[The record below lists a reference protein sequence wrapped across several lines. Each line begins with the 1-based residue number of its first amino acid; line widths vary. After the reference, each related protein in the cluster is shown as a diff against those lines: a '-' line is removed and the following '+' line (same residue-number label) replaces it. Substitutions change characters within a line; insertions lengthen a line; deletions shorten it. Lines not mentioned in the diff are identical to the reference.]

1 LNVKTR
7 VVWSML
13 LGSLLGGLETVV
25 FNKLYKTLPASNHR
39 QMGSAKTE
47 EEKKDNPA
55 VAEAKV
61 EAKPVVVEK
70 KEEKPKPVKKE
81 KKKKKEEEEELVEY
95 VFEPIPV
102 NVKPIDEYWIE
113 EPFVRILIVPIP
125 GRGGE
130 KGYFVDEVS
139 LDKTERSAFNR
150 LKDILS
156 RELRPPED
164 MSVEARSYVME
175 EARRLMKKYRSI
187 LGSLNEESMRK
198 VEYYIRRDLIGYG
211 PINPIVEDKNVEDI
225 SCDGI
230 DKPVYVWHRR
240 YESLPSN
247 LRIADKGYFN
257 DFIIKLAHFAGK
269 HISAAFPIVDTML
282 PGRHRLAAT
291 YGDEVSTFGPT
302 FTIRK
307 FREEPF
313 SIIDLIKLGTMS
325 PSLAAYFWFILD
337 NRLTVMTIGSTGAGK
352 TSFLN
357 ALTNLFKPGFKIVTV
372 EETAEL
378 NIPHDNWV
386 QFVTRE
392 SYGLGTSKI
401 GEITMF
407 DLVKTSLR
415 YRPDY
420 LIVGEIRGAEAFVL
434 FQAMASVS
442 RDTPVLVMNREGC
455 VSLVK
460 VGNFVDGFYWEG
472 EERIPKPCEG
482 YQVLSHDGF
491 KPVWKP
497 VRYVL
502 RHSVDEVYEVEYEG
516 GGRLLA
522 TGSHSVFTLDPETL
536 NVKEEPVKR
545 LKPGDYLVT
554 FTGGSGDSYRVIN
567 GVEELSGLDNVYAD
581 NLPAGLKEL
590 TGGQNPVLLS
600 VLKGLGSEEEE
611 LNGVVLRQSRG
622 HALSAVTRLDEDL
635 AFVFGAYIAEGC
647 VKKGRG
653 KRLCFTFGRDEA
665 DIANRVVRILVARYG
680 VKPSVDDRGTY
691 TIYDFNHTLLAEL
704 FEKLLGPCLREKRL
718 PPQLW
723 ASPSSVVRAF
733 FEGLRADSRRTVKK
747 RGIQY
752 STANEWLAY
761 QLVWLARLAGF
772 YSGIRR
778 ERGAGRNSGRTYYI
792 VTIYLNHECRKP
804 NPAERIPVKPLMKL
818 IRIARPTS
826 MPFRLTYIRK
836 REFVTKDKAL
846 EVLGWIRAK
855 GRLHP
860 EALSYLRMLEE
871 LIKGQLAVV
880 KVKSIRRRKYKGYVY
895 DLSVHGTESFLGGGV
910 PILLHNTGHGGL
922 STVHAENIDYAIK
935 RMTSPP
941 MNIPESHIPLMNVA
955 CLVERVV
962 LPKKAGVP
970 FGRRVR
976 HVWELDPEGNRITI
990 AHWDPMEDVHEVDF
1004 SRSVHLP
1011 NVCRK
1016 IGMPPDWYVRELQV
1030 RESVIR
1036 WMMDNNVTHFRDVAR
1051 IVTEFHVKRAEVL
1064 SRLR

>member
-1 LNVKTR
+1 
-7 VVWSML
+7 MD
-13 LGSLLGGLETVV
+13 
-25 FNKLYKTLPASNHR
+25 
-39 QMGSAKTE
+39 SAKA

-55 VAEAKV
+55 VAEARV
-61 EAKPVVVEK
+61 EAKPVQVEK
-70 KEEKPKPVKKE
+70 KERKKR
-81 KKKKKEEEEELVEY
+81 EEEVVEY
-95 VFEPIPV
+95 VFDPV
-102 NVKPIDEYWIE
+102 PASVNPIDQYWIE
-113 EPFVRILIVPIP
+113 EPFARILIVPIP
-125 GRGGE
+125 GKGGE
-130 KGYFVDEVS
+130 KGYFIDEVI
-139 LDKTERSAFNR
+139 LDKTERSAFDR

-156 RELRPPED
+156 RELKPPED
-164 MSVEARSYVME
+164 MSVEARSYVMD
-175 EARRLMKKYRSI
+175 EARRLMKKYRSV
-187 LGSLNEESMRK
+187 LGSLNEGSMRK

-247 LRIADKGYFN
+247 LRIMDKNYFN

-269 HISAAFPIVDTML
+269 HISAAFPIVDAML

-291 YGDEVSTFGPT
+291 YGDEVSTFGST

-313 SIIDLIKLGTMS
+313 SIIDLIKLGTLS
-325 PSLAAYFWFILD
+325 PSLAAYFWFVLD
-337 NRLTVMTIGSTGAGK
+337 NRLTVMIIGGTGAGK

-357 ALTNLFKPGFKIVTV
+357 ALTNLFKPGLKIVTV

-442 RDTPVLVMNREGC
+442 HDTPVLMMNREGR
-455 VSLVK
+455 VSLVR
-460 VGNFVDGFYWEG
+460 VGDFVDGFYWEG
-472 EERIPKPCEG
+472 EERVPKPVEG
-482 YQVLSHDGF
+482 YYVLSHDGF

-502 RHSVDEVYEVEYEG
+502 RHSADEVYEVGYEG

-536 NVKEEPVKR
+536 DVHEEPVER

-554 FTGGSGDSYRVIN
+554 FTGGDGGRHGVIN
-567 GVEELSGLDNVYAD
+567 GVEILCGLNDVYAD
-581 NLPAGLKEL
+581 NLPVGLKEL
-590 TGGQNPVLLS
+590 AGGRNPVSLNVLTNLS
-600 VLKGLGSEEEE
+600 AGEEE
-611 LNGVVLRQSRG
+611 LEEVVLCRPRG
-622 HALSAVTRLDEDL
+622 HSIPAVIRLDENL
-635 AFVFGAYIAEGC
+635 AFVFGAYVAEGC
-647 VKKGRG
+647 VKESEG
-653 KRLCFTFGRDEA
+653 KRLCFTFGRGEA
-665 DIANRVVRILVARYG
+665 DLAGRVVEVLVERFG
-680 VKPSVDDRGTY
+680 VRPSVNDRGTY
-691 TIYDFNHTLLAEL
+691 IIYDFNHTLLAEL
-704 FEKLLGPCLREKRL
+704 FEKLLGACLKEKRV

-723 ASPSSVVRAF
+723 TSPSSVVQAF
-733 FEGLRADSRRTVKK
+733 FEGLRAGFRRTVKK
-747 RGIQY
+747 QGIQY

-761 QLVWLARLAGF
+761 QLVWLARQAGF
-772 YSGIRR
+772 YSGLQR
-778 ERGAGRNSGRTYYI
+778 ERGTRRNYT
-792 VTIYLNHECRKP
+792 VTIYLNCKCRKP
-804 NPAERIPVKPLMKL
+804 NPADRVPTKPLLRL

-826 MPFRLTYIRK
+826 MPPGLTYVRR
-836 REFVTKDKAL
+836 REFVTKGKAL
-846 EVLGWIRAK
+846 EILDWIRAK
-855 GRLHP
+855 NHLCP
-860 EALSYLRMLEE
+860 EALSYLKILEE
-871 LIKGQLAVV
+871 LIKGKLAVV
-880 KVKSIRRRKYKGYVY
+880 KVRSIRRRSYKGYVY
-895 DLSVHGTESFLGGGV
+895 DLSVPGTESFLGGGV

-922 STVHAENIDYAIK
+922 STVHAENVDYAIK

-941 MNIPESHIPLMNVA
+941 MNIAESYIPLMNVA
-955 CLVERVV
+955 CLIERVV
-962 LPKKAGVP
+962 LPKKAGAP
-970 FGRRVR
+970 FGRRIR
-976 HVWELDPEGNRITI
+976 HVWELDPEGNRISI
-990 AHWDPMEDVHEVDF
+990 SHWDPMEDFHEVDF

-1016 IGMPPDWYVRELQV
+1016 IGMPPNWHVRELQV

-1036 WMMDNNVTHFRDVAR
+1036 WMMDNNVTHFRDVAKV
-1051 IVTEFHVKRAEVL
+1051 VTEFHVKRAEVL

>member
-1 LNVKTR
+1 
-7 VVWSML
+7 
-13 LGSLLGGLETVV
+13 
-25 FNKLYKTLPASNHR
+25 
-39 QMGSAKTE
+39 MGSANPG
-47 EEKKDNPA
+47 EKKEGNPA
-55 VAEAKV
+55 VAEARV
-61 EAKPVVVEK
+61 EAKPAVVEK
-70 KEEKPKPVKKE
+70 KEEKPKPVKEEK
-81 KKKKKEEEEELVEY
+81 KKKKKEEEEEEVVEY
-95 VFEPIPV
+95 VFEPVPV
-102 NVKPIDEYWIE
+102 NAKPVDEYWIE

-130 KGYFVDEVS
+130 KGYFIDEVS
-139 LDKTERSAFNR
+139 LDKTERNAFNR

-156 RELRPPED
+156 RELKPPED

-269 HISAAFPIVDTML
+269 HISAAFPIVDAML

-291 YGDEVSTFGPT
+291 YGDEVSTFGST

-313 SIIDLIKLGTMS
+313 SIVDLIKLGTIS

-337 NRLTVMTIGSTGAGK
+337 NRLTVMVIGGTGAGK

-357 ALTNLFKPGFKIVTV
+357 ALTNLFKPGLKIVTV

-442 RDTPVLVMNREGC
+442 RDTPVLVKDGEGR
-455 VSLVK
+455 VSLVR
-460 VGNFVDGFYWEG
+460 VGDFVDGFYEEG
-472 EERIPKPCEG
+472 EERILKHVEG
-482 YQVLSHDGF
+482 YWVLSHAGF

-502 RHSVDEVYEVEYEG
+502 RHSTGEVYEVEYES
-516 GGRLLA
+516 GGRLLT
-522 TGSHSVFTLDPETL
+522 TGSHSVFILDPETL
-536 NVKEEPVKR
+536 DVKEEPVER

-554 FTGGSGDSYRVIN
+554 FTGGGGDDYCVIN
-567 GVEELSGLDNVYAD
+567 TVEMLSGLKDVYAD
-581 NLPAGLKEL
+581 NLPAGLKRL
-590 TGGQNPVLLS
+590 TGGRNPVLLS
-600 VLKGLGSEEEE
+600 VLTRLSAEEEE
-611 LNGVVLRQSRG
+611 LEGAVLHCPHG
-622 HALSAVTRLDEDL
+622 HALPALARLDENL
-635 AFVFGAYIAEGC
+635 AFVFGAYVAEGC
-647 VKKGRG
+647 VKRGRG
-653 KRLCFTFGRDEA
+653 KRLCFTFGKGEA
-665 DIANRVVRILVARYG
+665 DMANRVVEILAERFG

-691 TIYDFNHTLLAEL
+691 LVCEFNHTLLAEL
-704 FEKLLGPCLREKRL
+704 FEKLFGACLREKRI
-718 PPQLW
+718 PSQLW
-723 ASPSSVVRAF
+723 SSPSSVVRAF
-733 FEGLRADSRRTVKK
+733 FEGLRADARRTVRK
-747 RGIQY
+747 RGTQY

-761 QLVWLARLAGF
+761 QLAWLARLAGF
-772 YSGIRR
+772 YSSLRC
-778 ERGAGRNSGRTYYI
+778 ERGTGKNSGKTYWNVI
-792 VTIYLNHECRKP
+792 VYLNHKYRKP
-804 NPAERIPVKPLMKL
+804 NPAERIPVKPFLKL
-818 IRIARPTS
+818 IGVARPTS

-836 REFVTKDKAL
+836 REFVTKRKAL
-846 EVLGWIRAK
+846 EILEWIRAK
-855 GRLHP
+855 GHLGP
-860 EALSYLRMLEE
+860 EALKYLRMLEK
-871 LIKGQLAVV
+871 LIQGQLAVV
-880 KVKSIRRRKYKGYVY
+880 KVRNIRRRSYKGYVY
-895 DLSVHGTESFLGGGV
+895 DLSVPETESFLGGGV
-910 PILLHNTGHGGL
+910 PVLLHNTGHGGL

-941 MNIPESHIPLMNVA
+941 MNIAESYIPLMNVA

-990 AHWDPMEDVHEVDF
+990 SHWDPMEDVHEVDF
-1004 SRSVHLP
+1004 RRSVHLP

-1051 IVTEFHVKRAEVL
+1051 VVTEFHVKRAEVL

>member
-1 LNVKTR
+1 LNVKTGL
-7 VVWSML
+7 VWSIPD
-13 LGSLLGGLETVV
+13 SLLGGLETVV

-47 EEKKDNPA
+47 EKKDNPA

-61 EAKPVVVEK
+61 EPKPVAVEK
-70 KEEKPKPVKKE
+70 KEEKPKPVKEE
-81 KKKKKEEEEELVEY
+81 KKKKKEEEKELVEY
-95 VFEPIPV
+95 VFEPVPV
-102 NVKPIDEYWIE
+102 NAKPIDEYWIE

-156 RELRPPED
+156 RELKPPED

-247 LRIADKGYFN
+247 LRIVDKGYFN

-269 HISAAFPIVDTML
+269 HISAAFPIVDAML

-291 YGDEVSTFGPT
+291 YGDEVSTFGST

-313 SIIDLIKLGTMS
+313 SIIDLIKLGTLS

-337 NRLTVMTIGSTGAGK
+337 NRLTVMVIGGTGAGK

-357 ALTNLFKPGFKIVTV
+357 ALTNLFKPGLKIVTV

-401 GEITMF
+401 GEITMY

-434 FQAMASVS
+434 FQAMA
-442 RDTPVLVMNREGC
+442 
-455 VSLVK
+455 
-460 VGNFVDGFYWEG
+460 
-472 EERIPKPCEG
+472 
-482 YQVLSHDGF
+482 
-491 KPVWKP
+491 
-497 VRYVL
+497 
-502 RHSVDEVYEVEYEG
+502 
-516 GGRLLA
+516 
-522 TGSHSVFTLDPETL
+522 
-536 NVKEEPVKR
+536 
-545 LKPGDYLVT
+545 
-554 FTGGSGDSYRVIN
+554 
-567 GVEELSGLDNVYAD
+567 
-581 NLPAGLKEL
+581 
-590 TGGQNPVLLS
+590 
-600 VLKGLGSEEEE
+600 
-611 LNGVVLRQSRG
+611 
-622 HALSAVTRLDEDL
+622 
-635 AFVFGAYIAEGC
+635 
-647 VKKGRG
+647 
-653 KRLCFTFGRDEA
+653 
-665 DIANRVVRILVARYG
+665 
-680 VKPSVDDRGTY
+680 
-691 TIYDFNHTLLAEL
+691 
-704 FEKLLGPCLREKRL
+704 
-718 PPQLW
+718 
-723 ASPSSVVRAF
+723 
-733 FEGLRADSRRTVKK
+733 
-747 RGIQY
+747 
-752 STANEWLAY
+752 
-761 QLVWLARLAGF
+761 
-772 YSGIRR
+772 
-778 ERGAGRNSGRTYYI
+778 
-792 VTIYLNHECRKP
+792 
-804 NPAERIPVKPLMKL
+804 
-818 IRIARPTS
+818 
-826 MPFRLTYIRK
+826 
-836 REFVTKDKAL
+836 
-846 EVLGWIRAK
+846 
-855 GRLHP
+855 
-860 EALSYLRMLEE
+860 
-871 LIKGQLAVV
+871 
-880 KVKSIRRRKYKGYVY
+880 
-895 DLSVHGTESFLGGGV
+895 
-910 PILLHNTGHGGL
+910 TGHGGL

-941 MNIPESHIPLMNVA
+941 MNIAESYIPLMNVA
-955 CLVERVV
+955 CLIERVV

-1051 IVTEFHVKRAEVL
+1051 VVTEFHVKRAEVL